1 MRQLSIVSISAYRSP
16 KMRMFEDKCLNLTRW
31 NLLVTQTREVS
42 QDYLR
47 SEHQLTG
54 PGSKEN
60 GREIGHSKR
69 QVSQEFLCERK

>member
-1 MRQLSIVSISAYRSP
+1 M
-16 KMRMFEDKCLNLTRW
+16 
-31 NLLVTQTREVS
+31 VTQTREVS
-42 QDYLR
+42 EEYLR

-69 QVSQEFLCERK
+69 QVSREFLCERKERNRAADGV